1 MALGRERFFCPVL
14 FAARRHLLQRLLLPP
29 ERRGNSDKAVL
40 VPQLTSSP
48 RLRRGIPY
56 CVADLAVSRFDG
68 FLLLDGL
75 CRLT

>member
-1 MALGRERFFCPVL
+1 MCIGKHRAGMWANVPVTLFFFVEV
-14 FAARRHLLQRLLLPP
+14 RT
-29 ERRGNSDKAVL
+29 V
-40 VPQLTSSP
+40 QLTSSP